1 MSTLK
6 VDDDIAQLQALPKD
20 ILAQEKAITALTGQ
34 SVDQK
39 WFVVHGASPQQTL
52 ERLEAFTPALAQA
65 QKAGEIA
72 RWRTLPLNSL
82 ARQKSDLTLLRDAAP
97 AVTNVLKSAGLSA
110 VSPNL
115 DAMPVSVDAWLE
127 SPASEGWR
135 LLWLTLP
142 DGESG
147 VLVPVDGAKN
157 SAHLGELA
165 ARHDGVVWVDRKAS
179 FDGLFA
185 LYRTLL
191 TGLLFAALA
200 VIACGAMLR
209 LGWRKGL
216 ISLVPSVL
224 SLSCGLAVL
233 AATGHPVNLFSLLA
247 LVLVL
252 GIGINYTLFFSNPR
266 GTPLTSMLAITLAMM
281 TTLLTLGMLVFSAT
295 QAISS
300 FGIVLVSAVA
310 LTAALLLAGCSHS
323 TDTKETRPQAWLQP
337 GTKVTLPP
345 PGISPAVSS
354 QQLLTGSFNGQTQS
368 LLVML
373 NADAHKVTLAGLS
386 SVGIRLFLATYDE
399 TGIHTEQS
407 IVVPQLPPASQVLA
421 DVMLSH
427 WPISAWQPQLPKGW
441 TLTDNGDRRE
451 LRNASGKL
459 VTEIVYL
466 QRKGKREPISIE
478 QHVFKYHI
486 TIQYLGD

>member
-1 MSTLK
+1 MN
-6 VDDDIAQLQALPKD
+6 
-20 ILAQEKAITALTGQ
+20 
-34 SVDQK
+34 
-39 WFVVHGASPQQTL
+39 
-52 ERLEAFTPALAQA
+52 AF
-65 QKAGEIA
+65 
-72 RWRTLPLNSL
+72 
-82 ARQKSDLTLLRDAAP
+82 
-97 AVTNVLKSAGLSA
+97 
-110 VSPNL
+110 
-115 DAMPVSVDAWLE
+115 
-127 SPASEGWR
+127 
-135 LLWLTLP
+135 
-142 DGESG
+142 
-147 VLVPVDGAKN
+147 
-157 SAHLGELA
+157 
-165 ARHDGVVWVDRKAS
+165 
-179 FDGLFA
+179 
-185 LYRTLL
+185 YRA
-191 TGLLFAALA
+191 AALA
-200 VIACGAMLR
+200 
-209 LGWRKGL
+209 
-216 ISLVPSVL
+216 
-224 SLSCGLAVL
+224 
-233 AATGHPVNLFSLLA
+233 
-247 LVLVL
+247 
-252 GIGINYTLFFSNPR
+252 
-266 GTPLTSMLAITLAMM
+266 
-281 TTLLTLGMLVFSAT
+281 
-295 QAISS
+295 
-300 FGIVLVSAVA
+300 
-310 LTAALLLAGCSHS
+310 AALLLAGCSHS

-337 GTKVTLPP
+337 GTQVTLPP

>member
-1 MSTLK
+1 M
-6 VDDDIAQLQALPKD
+6 
-20 ILAQEKAITALTGQ
+20 
-34 SVDQK
+34 
-39 WFVVHGASPQQTL
+39 
-52 ERLEAFTPALAQA
+52 
-65 QKAGEIA
+65 
-72 RWRTLPLNSL
+72 N
-82 ARQKSDLTLLRDAAP
+82 
-97 AVTNVLKSAGLSA
+97 AV
-110 VSPNL
+110 
-115 DAMPVSVDAWLE
+115 
-127 SPASEGWR
+127 
-135 LLWLTLP
+135 
-142 DGESG
+142 
-147 VLVPVDGAKN
+147 
-157 SAHLGELA
+157 
-165 ARHDGVVWVDRKAS
+165 
-179 FDGLFA
+179 
-185 LYRTLL
+185 YR
-191 TGLLFAALA
+191 
-200 VIACGAMLR
+200 
-209 LGWRKGL
+209 
-216 ISLVPSVL
+216 
-224 SLSCGLAVL
+224 
-233 AATGHPVNLFSLLA
+233 
-247 LVLVL
+247 
-252 GIGINYTLFFSNPR
+252 
-266 GTPLTSMLAITLAMM
+266 
-281 TTLLTLGMLVFSAT
+281 
-295 QAISS
+295 
-300 FGIVLVSAVA
+300 AVA
-310 LTAALLLAGCSHS
+310 LAAALLLAGCSHS

-399 TGIHTEQS
+399 NGIHTEQS

-441 TLTDNGDRRE
+441 TLKDNGDRRE

>member
-1 MSTLK
+1 MN
-6 VDDDIAQLQALPKD
+6 
-20 ILAQEKAITALTGQ
+20 
-34 SVDQK
+34 
-39 WFVVHGASPQQTL
+39 
-52 ERLEAFTPALAQA
+52 AF
-65 QKAGEIA
+65 
-72 RWRTLPLNSL
+72 
-82 ARQKSDLTLLRDAAP
+82 
-97 AVTNVLKSAGLSA
+97 
-110 VSPNL
+110 
-115 DAMPVSVDAWLE
+115 
-127 SPASEGWR
+127 
-135 LLWLTLP
+135 
-142 DGESG
+142 
-147 VLVPVDGAKN
+147 
-157 SAHLGELA
+157 
-165 ARHDGVVWVDRKAS
+165 
-179 FDGLFA
+179 
-185 LYRTLL
+185 YR
-191 TGLLFAALA
+191 
-200 VIACGAMLR
+200 
-209 LGWRKGL
+209 
-216 ISLVPSVL
+216 
-224 SLSCGLAVL
+224 
-233 AATGHPVNLFSLLA
+233 
-247 LVLVL
+247 
-252 GIGINYTLFFSNPR
+252 
-266 GTPLTSMLAITLAMM
+266 
-281 TTLLTLGMLVFSAT
+281 
-295 QAISS
+295 
-300 FGIVLVSAVA
+300 AVA
-310 LTAALLLAGCSHS
+310 LAAALLLAGCSHS

-427 WPISAWQPQLPKGW
+427 WPISTWQPQLPKGW
-441 TLTDNGDRRE
+441 TLTDTGDRRE

>member
-1 MSTLK
+1 M
-6 VDDDIAQLQALPKD
+6 
-20 ILAQEKAITALTGQ
+20 
-34 SVDQK
+34 
-39 WFVVHGASPQQTL
+39 
-52 ERLEAFTPALAQA
+52 
-65 QKAGEIA
+65 
-72 RWRTLPLNSL
+72 N
-82 ARQKSDLTLLRDAAP
+82 
-97 AVTNVLKSAGLSA
+97 
-110 VSPNL
+110 
-115 DAMPVSVDAWLE
+115 
-127 SPASEGWR
+127 
-135 LLWLTLP
+135 
-142 DGESG
+142 
-147 VLVPVDGAKN
+147 
-157 SAHLGELA
+157 
-165 ARHDGVVWVDRKAS
+165 
-179 FDGLFA
+179 A
-185 LYRTLL
+185 LYR
-191 TGLLFAALA
+191 
-200 VIACGAMLR
+200 
-209 LGWRKGL
+209 
-216 ISLVPSVL
+216 
-224 SLSCGLAVL
+224 
-233 AATGHPVNLFSLLA
+233 
-247 LVLVL
+247 
-252 GIGINYTLFFSNPR
+252 
-266 GTPLTSMLAITLAMM
+266 
-281 TTLLTLGMLVFSAT
+281 
-295 QAISS
+295 
-300 FGIVLVSAVA
+300 AVA
-310 LTAALLLAGCSHS
+310 LAAALLLAGCSHS

-399 TGIHTEQS
+399 SGIHTEQS

>member
-1 MSTLK
+1 M
-6 VDDDIAQLQALPKD
+6 
-20 ILAQEKAITALTGQ
+20 
-34 SVDQK
+34 
-39 WFVVHGASPQQTL
+39 
-52 ERLEAFTPALAQA
+52 
-65 QKAGEIA
+65 
-72 RWRTLPLNSL
+72 N
-82 ARQKSDLTLLRDAAP
+82 
-97 AVTNVLKSAGLSA
+97 AV
-110 VSPNL
+110 
-115 DAMPVSVDAWLE
+115 
-127 SPASEGWR
+127 
-135 LLWLTLP
+135 
-142 DGESG
+142 
-147 VLVPVDGAKN
+147 
-157 SAHLGELA
+157 
-165 ARHDGVVWVDRKAS
+165 
-179 FDGLFA
+179 
-185 LYRTLL
+185 YR
-191 TGLLFAALA
+191 
-200 VIACGAMLR
+200 
-209 LGWRKGL
+209 
-216 ISLVPSVL
+216 
-224 SLSCGLAVL
+224 
-233 AATGHPVNLFSLLA
+233 
-247 LVLVL
+247 
-252 GIGINYTLFFSNPR
+252 
-266 GTPLTSMLAITLAMM
+266 
-281 TTLLTLGMLVFSAT
+281 
-295 QAISS
+295 
-300 FGIVLVSAVA
+300 AVA
-310 LTAALLLAGCSHS
+310 LATALLLAGCSHS

-399 TGIHTEQS
+399 SGIHTEQS

-441 TLTDNGDRRE
+441 TLKDNGDRRE

>member
-1 MSTLK
+1 MN
-6 VDDDIAQLQALPKD
+6 
-20 ILAQEKAITALTGQ
+20 
-34 SVDQK
+34 
-39 WFVVHGASPQQTL
+39 
-52 ERLEAFTPALAQA
+52 AF
-65 QKAGEIA
+65 
-72 RWRTLPLNSL
+72 
-82 ARQKSDLTLLRDAAP
+82 
-97 AVTNVLKSAGLSA
+97 
-110 VSPNL
+110 
-115 DAMPVSVDAWLE
+115 
-127 SPASEGWR
+127 
-135 LLWLTLP
+135 
-142 DGESG
+142 
-147 VLVPVDGAKN
+147 
-157 SAHLGELA
+157 
-165 ARHDGVVWVDRKAS
+165 
-179 FDGLFA
+179 
-185 LYRTLL
+185 YR
-191 TGLLFAALA
+191 
-200 VIACGAMLR
+200 
-209 LGWRKGL
+209 
-216 ISLVPSVL
+216 
-224 SLSCGLAVL
+224 
-233 AATGHPVNLFSLLA
+233 
-247 LVLVL
+247 
-252 GIGINYTLFFSNPR
+252 
-266 GTPLTSMLAITLAMM
+266 
-281 TTLLTLGMLVFSAT
+281 
-295 QAISS
+295 
-300 FGIVLVSAVA
+300 AVA

-337 GTKVTLPP
+337 GTRVTLPP

>member
-1 MSTLK
+1 MN
-6 VDDDIAQLQALPKD
+6 
-20 ILAQEKAITALTGQ
+20 
-34 SVDQK
+34 
-39 WFVVHGASPQQTL
+39 
-52 ERLEAFTPALAQA
+52 AF
-65 QKAGEIA
+65 
-72 RWRTLPLNSL
+72 
-82 ARQKSDLTLLRDAAP
+82 
-97 AVTNVLKSAGLSA
+97 
-110 VSPNL
+110 
-115 DAMPVSVDAWLE
+115 
-127 SPASEGWR
+127 
-135 LLWLTLP
+135 
-142 DGESG
+142 
-147 VLVPVDGAKN
+147 
-157 SAHLGELA
+157 
-165 ARHDGVVWVDRKAS
+165 
-179 FDGLFA
+179 
-185 LYRTLL
+185 YR
-191 TGLLFAALA
+191 
-200 VIACGAMLR
+200 
-209 LGWRKGL
+209 
-216 ISLVPSVL
+216 
-224 SLSCGLAVL
+224 
-233 AATGHPVNLFSLLA
+233 
-247 LVLVL
+247 
-252 GIGINYTLFFSNPR
+252 
-266 GTPLTSMLAITLAMM
+266 
-281 TTLLTLGMLVFSAT
+281 
-295 QAISS
+295 
-300 FGIVLVSAVA
+300 AVA
-310 LTAALLLAGCSHS
+310 LAAALLLAGCSHS

-337 GTKVTLPP
+337 CTKVTLPP

>member
-1 MSTLK
+1 MN
-6 VDDDIAQLQALPKD
+6 
-20 ILAQEKAITALTGQ
+20 
-34 SVDQK
+34 
-39 WFVVHGASPQQTL
+39 
-52 ERLEAFTPALAQA
+52 AF
-65 QKAGEIA
+65 
-72 RWRTLPLNSL
+72 
-82 ARQKSDLTLLRDAAP
+82 
-97 AVTNVLKSAGLSA
+97 
-110 VSPNL
+110 
-115 DAMPVSVDAWLE
+115 
-127 SPASEGWR
+127 
-135 LLWLTLP
+135 
-142 DGESG
+142 
-147 VLVPVDGAKN
+147 
-157 SAHLGELA
+157 
-165 ARHDGVVWVDRKAS
+165 
-179 FDGLFA
+179 
-185 LYRTLL
+185 YR
-191 TGLLFAALA
+191 
-200 VIACGAMLR
+200 
-209 LGWRKGL
+209 
-216 ISLVPSVL
+216 
-224 SLSCGLAVL
+224 
-233 AATGHPVNLFSLLA
+233 
-247 LVLVL
+247 
-252 GIGINYTLFFSNPR
+252 
-266 GTPLTSMLAITLAMM
+266 
-281 TTLLTLGMLVFSAT
+281 
-295 QAISS
+295 
-300 FGIVLVSAVA
+300 AVA
-310 LTAALLLAGCSHS
+310 LAAALLLAGCSHS

-345 PGISPAVSS
+345 PGISSAVSS

>member
-1 MSTLK
+1 M
-6 VDDDIAQLQALPKD
+6 
-20 ILAQEKAITALTGQ
+20 
-34 SVDQK
+34 
-39 WFVVHGASPQQTL
+39 
-52 ERLEAFTPALAQA
+52 
-65 QKAGEIA
+65 
-72 RWRTLPLNSL
+72 N
-82 ARQKSDLTLLRDAAP
+82 
-97 AVTNVLKSAGLSA
+97 AV
-110 VSPNL
+110 
-115 DAMPVSVDAWLE
+115 
-127 SPASEGWR
+127 
-135 LLWLTLP
+135 
-142 DGESG
+142 
-147 VLVPVDGAKN
+147 
-157 SAHLGELA
+157 
-165 ARHDGVVWVDRKAS
+165 
-179 FDGLFA
+179 
-185 LYRTLL
+185 YR
-191 TGLLFAALA
+191 
-200 VIACGAMLR
+200 
-209 LGWRKGL
+209 
-216 ISLVPSVL
+216 
-224 SLSCGLAVL
+224 
-233 AATGHPVNLFSLLA
+233 
-247 LVLVL
+247 
-252 GIGINYTLFFSNPR
+252 
-266 GTPLTSMLAITLAMM
+266 
-281 TTLLTLGMLVFSAT
+281 
-295 QAISS
+295 
-300 FGIVLVSAVA
+300 AVA
-310 LTAALLLAGCSHS
+310 LAAALLLAGCSHS

-441 TLTDNGDRRE
+441 TLTDTGDRRE